1 MISKKL
7 YELAFEFKKIKL
19 WSKLYDSQVFAIE
32 LSGGEIAYCSV
43 MGHNKEHFALAVY
56 IGDKGWNSFLKCA
69 SDHDGFTE
77 SQYQELLYSQECLQ
91 VSFENKE
98 MLSPEEIE
106 GVKKYTEENGISL
119 RGKNSWPQF
128 MKYQKGFVP
137 WPISEKNDKKILE
150 EVFERILYIEDE
162 CGFKNLYLEDFYENF
177 TIQKFSGV
185 KQPLK
190 MEKLQIADSIV
201 DEFSAEFSISN
212 ELLDKISDSKKKRSL
227 DCEIVMVPN
236 PVQENKKDVPR
247 CPYMMLAHTSQ
258 DKLLMNPM
266 ILNLEEQSS
275 EMLTAF
281 ANSMLEN
288 GEIPSEISVR
298 DIRTYKF
305 LERFCEETE
314 IKLVR
319 KDDIPVLDEIYID
332 LCEHFGV
339 GSRGNDS
346 AQELMMAQ
354 MVQMLSE
361 MPLNKLKALPKDM
374 IKFAKSLI
382 GTGILPSEVEIQLS
396 NI

>member
-1 MISKKL
+1 
-7 YELAFEFKKIKL
+7 
-19 WSKLYDSQVFAIE
+19 
-32 LSGGEIAYCSV
+32 
-43 MGHNKEHFALAVY
+43 
-56 IGDKGWNSFLKCA
+56 
-69 SDHDGFTE
+69 
-77 SQYQELLYSQECLQ
+77 
-91 VSFENKE
+91 
-98 MLSPEEIE
+98 
-106 GVKKYTEENGISL
+106 
-119 RGKNSWPQF
+119 

-190 MEKLQIADSIV
+190 MEKLQVADSIV
-201 DEFSAEFSISN
+201 EEFSAEFSISN

-288 GEIPSEISVR
+288 GEIPSEINVR

-382 GTGILPSEVEIQLS
+382 GTGILPSEVEIKLS

>member
-1 MISKKL
+1 
-7 YELAFEFKKIKL
+7 
-19 WSKLYDSQVFAIE
+19 
-32 LSGGEIAYCSV
+32 
-43 MGHNKEHFALAVY
+43 
-56 IGDKGWNSFLKCA
+56 
-69 SDHDGFTE
+69 
-77 SQYQELLYSQECLQ
+77 
-91 VSFENKE
+91 
-98 MLSPEEIE
+98 
-106 GVKKYTEENGISL
+106 
-119 RGKNSWPQF
+119 
-128 MKYQKGFVP
+128 
-137 WPISEKNDKKILE
+137 
-150 EVFERILYIEDE
+150 
-162 CGFKNLYLEDFYENF
+162 
-177 TIQKFSGV
+177 
-185 KQPLK
+185 
-190 MEKLQIADSIV
+190 
-201 DEFSAEFSISN
+201 
-212 ELLDKISDSKKKRSL
+212 
-227 DCEIVMVPN
+227 
-236 PVQENKKDVPR
+236 
-247 CPYMMLAHTSQ
+247 MMLAHTSQ

-361 MPLNKLKALPKDM
+361 MPLNELKALPKDM

-382 GTGILPSEVEIQLS
+382 GTGILPSEVEIKLS